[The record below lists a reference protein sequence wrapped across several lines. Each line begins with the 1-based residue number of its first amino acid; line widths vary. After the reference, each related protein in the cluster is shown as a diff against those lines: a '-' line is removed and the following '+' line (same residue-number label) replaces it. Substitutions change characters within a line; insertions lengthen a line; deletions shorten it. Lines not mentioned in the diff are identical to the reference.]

1 MPPKV
6 GRRPA
11 GRLGVAAKAKAGARI
26 RPLGRPAAVERTPEG
41 EFEDYKAVSVG
52 LLQPARLLDSG
63 RLWFTEVV
71 YWKEETQCV
80 GVCTRLQ
87 RDAGEWW
94 TDIKVAGTK
103 SEHLLK
109 YLSGVDSRQ
118 IQGHLCQE
126 GCAQE
131 TSGDDFIHIKKVR
144 KLKDSEE
151 EEWMKNLLEVRRDE
165 RDELMV
171 LRREAAEGAPEVGAE
186 DTKKAKKLDKK
197 EKEKKKKEVK
207 RTRSPSPVVARKG
220 GRDLSSIL
228 GGSGLDPNPKKR
240 NRMLKKAKRII
251 GKKKKK
257 KSSASSSRSSGDVD
271 SSSGSS
277 TSQVMAGDIFG
288 QTRTAKRVASQCPGV
303 LTATSVAAVQ
313 EQLLTAQG
321 QMWELDRKE
330 LPPLFLQYFRG
341 RLAQTM
347 QPAMRR
353 EAVHVSYC
361 LDLGL
366 MGRIPQLLD
375 VLAQRLKALEG
386 QASGKHWSVTSQYE
400 LVPEE
405 QGPSPPSR
413 RRKPQPGR
421 PGNSDGSRLSPGA
434 PSGPPRCRREAT
446 SGSKA
451 TKEKGRVRK
460 VRAKERKEKGSR
472 RATQETGARSG
483 KATRRKTRTRA
494 NSGGCGGG
502 ALSWRRVCISCTR

>member
-186 DTKKAKKLDKK
+186 DAKKAKKLDKK

-405 QGPSPPSR
+405 QGSVATQQETEAAAREARELGRIKAQS
-413 RRKPQPGR
+413 GR
-421 PGNSDGSRLSPGA
+421 PFGSSSMQERSDEWKQSYKGKGQSQKGQ
-434 PSGPPRCRREAT
+434 GKGKEGKREQKGDARDWRKERE
-446 SGSKA
+446 GD
-451 TKEKGRVRK
+451 KEKDK
-460 VRAKERKEKGSR
+460 NKG
-472 RATQETGARSG
+472 
-483 KATRRKTRTRA
+483 K
-494 NSGGCGGG
+494 
-502 ALSWRRVCISCTR
+502 